1 MNVRETAPGVVHFE
15 EDYRVYC
22 TLVRGKKTAVLWDT
36 GQGKMDLRDWM
47 DSRVAT
53 PYQVMILSTMAC
65 CSLAVRRR

>member
-22 TLVRGKKTAVLWDT
+22 TLVRGETCAVLWDT

-47 DSRVAT
+47 EAR
-53 PYQVMILSTMAC
+53 M
-65 CSLAVRRR
+65 